1 MCMTDI
7 EKILWGTFGALIVT
21 LVGAA
26 IIGTIKLL
34 AGKQADRTLL
44 TGHLD
49 ISAGID
55 MLSTIGCAG
64 LILTI
69 TCKSK
74 RPAKIKEA
82 YISLIVGPD
91 IVKSF
96 EKGFN
101 FPFGQGS
108 NQDLPA
114 TKCIVKLIPISKPSN
129 KDGYVLERDDVCKF
143 VLPIQIPILPLP
155 EFAKSPSED
164 VSICVKYIND
174 DEIIL
179 MKGLEIQEAI
189 RGLID
194 MCGNLPMNL
203 KVPLSVALKVST
215 TTLPDSSGIVGR
227 TNPNPILFHGR
238 KASK

>member
-1 MCMTDI
+1 MTDTG
-7 EKILWGTFGALIVT
+7 EILWGAVSTLLVA

-26 IIGTIKLL
+26 IIGITKLL

-55 MLSTIGCAG
+55 MLNVIGCAG

-82 YISLIVGPD
+82 YISLIAGPK
-91 IVKSF
+91 IIKSF
-96 EKGFN
+96 ERGFN

-108 NQDLPA
+108 NPDLPSP
-114 TKCIVKLIPISKPSN
+114 KLIVKLIPISKPTN
-129 KDGYVLERDDVCKF
+129 KDGFVLERDDICKF
-143 VLPIQIPILPLP
+143 ILPIQIPILP
-155 EFAKSPSED
+155 EFAKAPSED

-179 MKGLEIQEAI
+179 MRGLEIQGAI

-194 MCGNLPMNL
+194 MHGNLPMNL
-203 KVPLSVALKVST
+203 KVPLSVALQVST

>member
-1 MCMTDI
+1 MTDT
-7 EKILWGTFGALIVT
+7 EKILWGAVSTLLVA

-26 IIGTIKLL
+26 IIGITKLL
-34 AGKQADRTLL
+34 AGMREDRTLL

-55 MLSTIGCAG
+55 MLSNIGCAG

-101 FPFGQGS
+101 FVKS
-108 NQDLPA
+108 N
-114 TKCIVKLIPISKPSN
+114 
-129 KDGYVLERDDVCKF
+129 
-143 VLPIQIPILPLP
+143 
-155 EFAKSPSED
+155 
-164 VSICVKYIND
+164 
-174 DEIIL
+174 
-179 MKGLEIQEAI
+179 
-189 RGLID
+189 
-194 MCGNLPMNL
+194 
-203 KVPLSVALKVST
+203 
-215 TTLPDSSGIVGR
+215 
-227 TNPNPILFHGR
+227 
-238 KASK
+238 